1 MNAESVRF
9 NDVPDDLQLGADS
22 ISLRYDDMQLMRLL
36 LSDDDEQDE
45 GQAAAMITQVEE
57 IDGEICRDDEPGL
70 GQGNQR
76 RLESG
81 GGHLPLPATSLSWTP
96 PPLSGSHSSD
106 GARASEVIGVMCT
119 AKGRNYASEVN
130 GVMCTAKGRNDDDDE
145 DGPEFGGSI
154 SDDPLLRMH
163 EIQRQLLLSFRQ
175 EAAERMLF
183 NSMLQRVLTYEAEVS
198 ASSYVDLG
206 WHSGDLYMHGWI

>member
-9 NDVPDDLQLGADS
+9 NDDPDNLQLGVDS

-45 GQAAAMITQVEE
+45 GQAEAMITQVEE
-57 IDGEICRDDEPGL
+57 IDGEISREDEPGL
-70 GQGNQR
+70 GPGNQR
-76 RLESG
+76 HSESG
-81 GGHLPLPATSLSWTP
+81 GAHLRPSTTS
-96 PPLSGSHSSD
+96 LSGSHSSD
-106 GARASEVIGVMCT
+106 RPRASEG
-119 AKGRNYASEVN
+119 N
-130 GVMCTAKGRNDDDDE
+130 GVICTSKGRNDDEDE

-154 SDDPLLRMH
+154 RDDPLVRMH

-198 ASSYVDLG
+198 VS
-206 WHSGDLYMHGWI
+206 